1 MVGVGRSAK
10 NTNSK
15 GTTTVKKSNQI
26 QSVDVTASAIPEH
39 VSVAMAEIAEN
50 MQEGLLALALGA
62 GLQVMQ
68 TLMEADVTA
77 LAGPKGRHD
86 AARTAVRHGRERG
99 SVTLGGRRVAVTRPR
114 VRAADGAGELPV
126 ASYELFSSTEI
137 LGKLAMEKMLAGLST
152 RRYPVGLEPV
162 GQQVTETSSATSKS
176 AVSRR
181 FVAMTETALAE
192 LLAGDLSKLDLVAL
206 MIDGVHFAET
216 CCIVALGIGIDGVKH
231 PLALVEG
238 STENATLVTGL
249 LVDLRERGLDVT
261 RPMLVGLDGSKALR
275 KAVLDV
281 LDHPVIQRC
290 QLHKIRNVKDH
301 LPQRFRST
309 AGRRM
314 TDAYHA
320 DSALEAQAAL
330 LALASE
336 LDRTH
341 PGAAASLRE
350 GLDETL
356 TVLRLG
362 VPPTLARTLR
372 STNCIE
378 SMISVCRE
386 HAGNVK
392 RWRDGQMALRWC
404 AAGMVE
410 AGKQFRRVNGH
421 LHLPA
426 LRTALEREAAKHVGP
441 AVHND
446 QVSAA

>member
-1 MVGVGRSAK
+1 M
-10 NTNSK
+10 T
-15 GTTTVKKSNQI
+15 KSSQI
-26 QSVDVTASAIPEH
+26 QSVDARAIPER
-39 VSVAMAEIAEN
+39 VSVAMGEIAEN
-50 MQEGLLALALGA
+50 MQEGLLALAVGA
-62 GLQVMQ
+62 GLQVMAA
-68 TLMEADVTA
+68 LMETDVTA
-77 LAGPKGRHD
+77 LAGPRGMHD
-86 AARTAVRHGRERG
+86 PTRTAVRHGRERG
-99 SVTLGGRRVAVTRPR
+99 SVTLGGRRVPITRPR

-137 LGKLAMEKMLAGLST
+137 LGKMAMEKMLAGLST

-162 GQQVTETSSATSKS
+162 GEQITEKSSATSKS
-176 AVSRR
+176 AVSRK

-192 LLAGDLSKLDLVAL
+192 LLSKDLSGLDLVAL
-206 MIDGVHFAET
+206 MIDGVHFAES
-216 CCIVALGIGIDGVKH
+216 CCVVALGIDIDGVKH
-231 PLALVEG
+231 PLALLEG
-238 STENATLVTGL
+238 STENATLVTEL
-249 LVDLRERGLDVT
+249 LVGLRERGLDVT
-261 RPMLVGLDGSKALR
+261 RPMFVGLDGSKALR
-275 KAVLDV
+275 KAVIDV

-301 LPQRFRST
+301 LPQRLRSSV
-309 AGRRM
+309 GRKM

-320 DSALEAQAAL
+320 DSALEAEAAL
-330 LALASE
+330 LALAKE

-350 GLDETL
+350 GLHETL

-372 STNCIE
+372 STNAIE

-386 HAGNVK
+386 HASNVK

-421 LHLPA
+421 LHLPT
-426 LRTALEREAAKHVGP
+426 LRAALERVCAEPVGP
-441 AVHND
+441 VVHND
-446 QVSAA
+446 RVSAA

>member
-1 MVGVGRSAK
+1 MSGVPPK

-15 GTTTVKKSNQI
+15 GTAVKKSSQI
-26 QSVDVTASAIPEH
+26 QPVDASALPER
-39 VSVAMAEIAEN
+39 VSVAMGEIAED
-50 MQEGLLALALGA
+50 MHEGLLALAVGA
-62 GLQVMQ
+62 GLQVMAV
-68 TLMEADVTA
+68 LMQADVTA

-86 AARTAVRHGRERG
+86 ATRTAVRHGRERG
-99 SVTLGGRRVAVTRPR
+99 SVTLGGRRVPITRPR

-126 ASYELFSSTEI
+126 ACYELFSSTEI
-137 LGKLAMEKMLAGLST
+137 LGRMAMEKMLAGLSS

-162 GQQVTETSSATSKS
+162 GERVVETASATSKS
-176 AVSRR
+176 AVSRK

-192 LLAGDLSKLDLVAL
+192 LLSRDLGGLDLVAV
-206 MIDGVHFAET
+206 MIDGVHFAES
-216 CCIVALGIGIDGVKH
+216 CCVVALGIGIDGVKH

-238 STENATLVTGL
+238 STENATLVTEL
-249 LVDLRERGLDVT
+249 LVGLRERGLDVT
-261 RPMLVGLDGSKALR
+261 RPMFVGIDGSKALR
-275 KAVLDV
+275 KAVVDV
-281 LDHPVIQRC
+281 LDRPVIQRC

-301 LPQRFRST
+301 LPQRLRSSV
-309 AGRRM
+309 GRKM

-320 DSALEAQAAL
+320 GSALEAEAAL
-330 LALASE
+330 LALATE

-356 TVLRLG
+356 TVLRLN

-386 HAGNVK
+386 HASNVK

-426 LRTALEREAAKHVGP
+426 LRAALEREVAESAGTMGHDD
-441 AVHND
+441 H
-446 QVSAA
+446 VSAA

>member
-1 MVGVGRSAK
+1 MKNSSQNQPVGA
-10 NTNSK
+10 
-15 GTTTVKKSNQI
+15 
-26 QSVDVTASAIPEH
+26 SVPAIPER
-39 VSVAMAEIAEN
+39 VSVAMSEIAEN
-50 MQEGLLALALGA
+50 MHEGLLALAVGA

-68 TLMEADVTA
+68 ALMEADVST
-77 LAGPKGRHD
+77 LAGAKGKHNMVRM
-86 AARTAVRHGRERG
+86 AVRHGRERG
-99 SVTLGGRRVAVTRPR
+99 SVTLGGRRVPITRPR
-114 VRAADGAGELPV
+114 VRAADGSGEV
-126 ASYELFSSTEI
+126 AIASYELFSSTEL
-137 LGKLAMEKMLAGLST
+137 LGKMALERMLAGLST

-162 GQQVTETSSATSKS
+162 GGQVDEKSSATSKS

-192 LLAGDLSKLDLVAL
+192 LLSRDLSGLDLVAL
-206 MIDGVHFAET
+206 MIDGVHFAES
-216 CCIVALGIGIDGVKH
+216 CCVVALGIDIEGTKH

-238 STENATLVTGL
+238 STENATLVSGL

-261 RPMLVGLDGSKALR
+261 RPMLVGIDGSKALR

-301 LPQRFRST
+301 LPQRLRASV
-309 AGRRM
+309 GRKM

-320 DSALEAQAAL
+320 ASALEAEAAL
-330 LALASE
+330 LALAKE

-350 GLDETL
+350 GLEDTL

-372 STNCIE
+372 STNTIE

-386 HAGNVK
+386 HSANVK

-426 LRTALEREAAKHVGP
+426 LRAALER
-441 AVHND
+441 AVTKDVTPVMHND